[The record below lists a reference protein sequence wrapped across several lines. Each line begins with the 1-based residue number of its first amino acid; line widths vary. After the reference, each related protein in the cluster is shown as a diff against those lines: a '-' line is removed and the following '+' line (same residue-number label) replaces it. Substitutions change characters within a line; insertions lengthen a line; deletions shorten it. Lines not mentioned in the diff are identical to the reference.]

1 MKTDF
6 LKLKVYENKNN
17 NQQMLILPKKIFG
30 DVKEVKFS
38 LKKSVIKFK

>member
-6 LKLKVYENKNN
+6 LKLRVYENKNN

-30 DVKEVKFS
+30 NIKEVKFFS
-38 LKKSVIKFK
+38 KDNIIKFK